1 MQKTK
6 YLPRTRL
13 EGDKAEQRKAFYR
26 TDVWR
31 KARAAQLSKQ
41 PLCEVCLALDKINL
55 ATEVHHQ
62 DSFTNYHSQAV
73 ATYKALDP
81 SNLMSICRYHHSKI
95 HAILEQQGMTT
106 TGQTP
111 EQIVKIIREYDQK
124 NNVREITLP
133 ITI

>member
-1 MQKTK
+1 MYKSK
-6 YLPRTRL
+6 YLARTRL

-41 PLCEVCLALDKINL
+41 PYCECCLALKKITL

-62 DSFTNYHSQAV
+62 DSFTNYHSQA

-95 HAILEQQGMTT
+95 HAILEQQGMST

-111 EQIVKIIREYDQK
+111 EQIVKIIQEYDLK

-133 ITI
+133 TTI